1 MNWYFTLQ
9 YTVKPPECY
18 SYYFSDVTTESLHI
32 RETKVPLLRPT
43 HWMGPGES
51 TDKRHPS
58 LSAGW
63 VRGAQAM
70 PILWMW
76 RPTGAW
82 HGSSPVPT
90 PGFPSNQGLK
100 KAHLF
105 FPFAPRR
112 NRVTVRTI
120 ASLSTVTDLLLNLD
134 SVWSNT
140 PAFRVQTLSYCQPH
154 LSCTPGRLKPF

>member
-32 RETKVPLLRPT
+32 RETKVSLLRPT

-51 TDKRHPS
+51 ADKRHPS
-58 LSAGW
+58 LRAGW

-82 HGSSPVPT
+82 CCSSPVPT

-100 KAHLF
+100 KAHFF
-105 FPFAPRR
+105 FPSAPQKEQGDGEDHNQPL
-112 NRVTVRTI
+112 NRHRFTFKPGLSVEQH
-120 ASLSTVTDLLLNLD
+120 ASL
-134 SVWSNT
+134 
-140 PAFRVQTLSYCQPH
+140 
-154 LSCTPGRLKPF
+154 